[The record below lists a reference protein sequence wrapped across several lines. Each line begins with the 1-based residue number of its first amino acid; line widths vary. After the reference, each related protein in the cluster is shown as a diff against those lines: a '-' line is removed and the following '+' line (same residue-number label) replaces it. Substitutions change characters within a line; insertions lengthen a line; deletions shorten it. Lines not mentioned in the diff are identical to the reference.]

1 METLEIVLRILLVVD
16 AITMIVLIML
26 QQGKGAS
33 MGAAFGSGSSQTMFG
48 SAGASAFLT
57 TVTAWLAVGFFV
69 ITLALAWTARERAEA
84 VGNIGIPVVEDAD
97 MPALEEAPREIP
109 TSPDDVP
116 FTFEAVPAGDGSE
129 SGESGEAAAEEVPEQ
144 N

>member
-16 AITMIVLIML
+16 AIAMIVLILL

-48 SAGASAFLT
+48 SAGANAFLT
-57 TVTAWLAVGFFV
+57 KVTAWLAVGFFV

-84 VGNIGIPVVEDAD
+84 VGSIGIPVVEDVDVPPVEGARRD
-97 MPALEEAPREIP
+97 GAP
-109 TSPDDVP
+109 SPEDVP
-116 FTFEAVPAGDGSE
+116 FSFDAVPAEGGD
-129 SGESGEAAAEEVPEQ
+129 AVAEDVPELD
-144 N
+144 

>member
-16 AITMIVLIML
+16 AIAMVVLILL

-69 ITLALAWTARERAEA
+69 ITLALAWTARERAQA
-84 VGNIGIPVVEDAD
+84 VGNIGIPVVEDVD
-97 MPALEEAPREIP
+97 VPAAGDAPRDVP
-109 TSPDDVP
+109 ASPDDVP
-116 FTFEAVPAGDGSE
+116 FTFEAVPAEGGQ
-129 SGESGEAAAEEVPEQ
+129 EAVEQAAEDVPQQ